1 MSLAQEAA
9 SGMPSA
15 PARPSVPAVRD
26 ALPSAAAAAASTI
39 ANPNMA
45 VRPLN
50 PSMEAVRDAASS
62 ESSDE
67 GVRMSPAA
75 ARRFARRT
83 FRRTTPTP
91 DLVTSLVRPPSPEAY
106 YIAPD
111 AHGRLRHAIATQP
124 TSLLSQSYGRW
135 HSSTAAPSRRTGPLL
150 PPHQSSLDIP
160 KRYGGDCVFDMYSLI
175 YVSETDANL
184 LCPICH
190 DPLVD
195 PVTTPCDHTFCY
207 RCLRR
212 SIASSPSGT
221 ACPIDRELLLWVDC
235 FSAARLIRTQLN
247 YLTVKCPNQARGCE
261 VELRRENIE
270 RHATVDCR
278 YKDFTCPGTGCDKKL
293 RTKPRDD
300 ECHHKQVC
308 CALCDDKIEKVD
320 VEAHLL
326 HCSQSKTRCEACWQ
340 LVRRAQLDLHHQS
353 ECDGVEVDCP
363 YKEVGCPVRM
373 MRGEMG
379 AHSFTCA
386 FHPETPSGVVI
397 RNQREIIQTYTELG
411 SKMRAIQLCQE
422 ETVKRIDDML
432 ANQKPGAQGVG
443 GGRGGGGSGHGN
455 NNDSSSS
462 SVSVFTDNRTM
473 QDLDAGFEEVHQNL
487 THLEARQSMWTLNQ
501 VMPIREEV
509 TELRN
514 NINMIRMHVNW
525 LLNRSREEGRIRAA
539 NTTTTT
545 GPAAGIRRDSSSTDS
560 PPVASERRRSSSA
573 EIDVPR
579 L

>member
-1 MSLAQEAA
+1 MSGFQEQEAP
-9 SGMPSA
+9 SDMPPA
-15 PARPSVPAVRD
+15 PAPALAVRNPSVAIRSPTIDAVRD
-26 ALPSAAAAAASTI
+26 VA
-39 ANPNMA
+39 
-45 VRPLN
+45 
-50 PSMEAVRDAASS
+50 S

-75 ARRFARRT
+75 ARRFARRI
-83 FRRTTPTP
+83 FRRTTATP

-111 AHGRLRHAIATQP
+111 AHGRLRHGLATQP
-124 TSLLSQSYGRW
+124 SALLSQPYGRQRL
-135 HSSTAAPSRRTGPLL
+135 AAALDRRTGPLL
-150 PPHQSSLDIP
+150 SPHLSSLDIP
-160 KRYGGDCVFDMYSLI
+160 KRYGGECVFDMYSLT
-175 YVSETDANL
+175 YVSDPDPNL

-190 DPLVD
+190 EPLVD

-221 ACPIDRELLLWVDC
+221 ACPVDRELLLWADC
-235 FSAARLIRTQLN
+235 FSAARLVRTQLN
-247 YLTVKCPNQARGCE
+247 CLVVKCPNQGRGCE
-261 VELRRENIE
+261 VQVRRESVE
-270 RHATVDCR
+270 KHATVECQF
-278 YKDFTCPGTGCDKKL
+278 KDFACPDSGCDKKL
-293 RTKPRDD
+293 RTKPKSD
-300 ECHHKQVC
+300 ECRHRQVH
-308 CALCDDKIEKVD
+308 CALCDGKIEQVD
-320 VEAHLL
+320 GEAQAHLL
-326 HCSQSKTRCEACWQ
+326 SCSQSKTRCEACWQ
-340 LVRRAQLDLHHQS
+340 LVCRSQLELHHNA

-363 YKEVGCPVRM
+363 YKEIGCPVRM
-373 MRGEMG
+373 MRGEIG
-379 AHSFTCA
+379 GHSFTCA

-432 ANQKPGAQGVG
+432 ATQQTGLGGAS
-443 GGRGGGGSGHGN
+443 RRT
-455 NNDSSSS
+455 D
-462 SVSVFTDNRTM
+462 SVFSDNRTM

-487 THLEARQSMWTLNQ
+487 THLEARQSLWTLNQ

-525 LLNRSREEGRIRAA
+525 LLNRSREEGRMRAA
-539 NTTTTT
+539 NTT
-545 GPAAGIRRDSSSTDS
+545 GPAAGIRRDSSADD
-560 PPVASERRRSSSA
+560 PPPLPERRRSSSA
-573 EIDVPR
+573 DMDVPR